1 MIRQAVHVFS
11 TLVAATAL
19 IAASASVAAA
29 QTPKIEVAGG
39 YAYLHE
45 TDLSVPAGWF
55 ASGGGILNDML
66 AIVGAVS
73 GHYKTESVSG
83 IDVKVRLHT
92 FLAGPKFASNRN
104 PAFSPYAQ
112 VLFGGAR
119 TTGAVGVSED
129 FIRSGGETAKEFQF
143 VVGVVFRR

>member
-73 GHYKTESVSG
+73 GHYKTERLGRRTRGQFG
-83 IDVKVRLHT
+83 ILIHWRWVRL
-92 FLAGPKFASNRN
+92 PS
-104 PAFSPYAQ
+104 S
-112 VLFGGAR
+112 
-119 TTGAVGVSED
+119 
-129 FIRSGGETAKEFQF
+129 
-143 VVGVVFRR
+143 